1 MKNYVLLLVC
11 MLSAIATSAQYCSIQ
26 KGQKLYYEVLTG
38 KKRTET
44 YTSVVNVEK
53 VNDSTF
59 ITLGDFMPK
68 MNEKMKDTLFYQK
81 VAYANNNTLIYLQ
94 DGESMKGNMLGMM
107 AAALNKN
114 DMTAAK
120 EKFDVNG
127 QICLLLS
134 EKQKKGDK
142 IKVNEMSIRIK
153 PVTMTVSMKG
163 QYEGTETVST
173 LAGRF
178 DCVKVTYSMKV
189 KFFMFSDES
198 LVTEWYAKGVG
209 LVKHEEKNRKS
220 GQKIIKTLTKIE
232 N

>member
-11 MLSAIATSAQYCSIQ
+11 MLSAIAASAQYCSIQ

-38 KKRTET
+38 KKKTET

-59 ITLGDFMPK
+59 ITLGDFVPK

-94 DGESMKGNMLGMM
+94 DGESMKDNICGMM
-107 AAALNKN
+107 AEALNKK
-114 DMTAAK
+114 DMTSAK
-120 EKFDVNG
+120 AKFDTNG
-127 QICLLLS
+127 KICLLLN
-134 EKQKKGDK
+134 EKRQKGEK
-142 IKVNEMSIRIK
+142 IESDEMTI
-153 PVTMTVSMKG
+153 TVSMKG
-163 QYEGTETVST
+163 QYEGTETIST
-173 LAGRF
+173 PAGKF

-198 LVTEWYAKGVG
+198 QVTEWYAKGVG
-209 LVKHEEKNRKS
+209 LVKHEESSRKL
-220 GQKIIKTLTKIE
+220 GQKMTKTLTKIE